1 MSESKIHPTAV
12 IYPGAE
18 VADNV
23 EIGPYSVIGPNV
35 KIAEGNKLGA
45 HCVIEGH
52 TTIGKNNTFYQF
64 ASVGADPQDLSYK
77 GEPTRVVIGEGNR
90 FREFVTVHKGTKKDK
105 EVTTIGNNG
114 FFMANSHFAHDV
126 TVGDNVI
133 CANLCTFGGHVT
145 IGDNVIIGGSC
156 GFSQFVS
163 VGRNAYIGGASAI
176 DRDIP
181 DFCTAYGNRIRLKGI
196 NIIGLKRSGHSKQI
210 VTEVVD
216 FYRTMESSALSPR
229 AFIDHEELMVDYK
242 NNDVIKGIADF
253 IRASEVGL
261 PPFMS

>member
-114 FFMANSHFAHDV
+114 FFYGQFSFCSRCNSW
-126 TVGDNVI
+126 
-133 CANLCTFGGHVT
+133 
-145 IGDNVIIGGSC
+145 
-156 GFSQFVS
+156 
-163 VGRNAYIGGASAI
+163 R
-176 DRDIP
+176 
-181 DFCTAYGNRIRLKGI
+181 
-196 NIIGLKRSGHSKQI
+196 
-210 VTEVVD
+210 
-216 FYRTMESSALSPR
+216 
-229 AFIDHEELMVDYK
+229 
-242 NNDVIKGIADF
+242 
-253 IRASEVGL
+253 
-261 PPFMS
+261 